1 MSIVRFSNVVVR
13 RTFHVRSRKKFQL
26 PTRIIPYIIEMSD
39 KNNITLDHVYS
50 MCTTM
55 METEMATIGVQV
67 VLVILSLGKYKPK
80 SKKSLEKDK

>member
-13 RTFHVRSRKKFQL
+13 KTVQVRNRKKFQL
-26 PTRIIPYIIEMSD
+26 PVRVIPYVIDFSD
-39 KNNITLDHVYS
+39 KHNFTLDHVYS

-55 METEMATIGVQV
+55 METEVATIGVQV

-80 SKKSLEKDK
+80 SK